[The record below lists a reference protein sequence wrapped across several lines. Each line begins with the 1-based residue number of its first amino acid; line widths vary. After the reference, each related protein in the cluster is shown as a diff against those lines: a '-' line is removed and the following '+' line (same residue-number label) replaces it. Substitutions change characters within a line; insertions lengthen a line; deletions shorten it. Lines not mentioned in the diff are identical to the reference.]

1 MSILLLGKDG
11 QVGWQLQRS
20 LAPHGPV
27 ITCGHADCDLS
38 DPDRLRLLV
47 RQIAPSVIVNAAA
60 YTAVDRAETEPELA
74 MRVNGEA
81 PGILAQ
87 EAARLGAL
95 LVHYSTDYVFDGRK
109 AAPYVE
115 SDATAP
121 LSVYGRSKLAGEE
134 AIRAAG
140 CKSVIFR
147 TSWVFGARGGNF
159 VKTILR
165 LAREKRTL
173 NVVRDQVG
181 SPTPAALIATVTGI
195 VLAMLRQGQAM
206 HRETQRCYHV
216 CCGRPVSWHEF
227 AQAVVKL
234 AGATPGFDL
243 TPEAGGDRGHSG
255 QRVSDRRRAPG
266 QFPARLRASGEGVR
280 PADAGLA
287 TVSGAHAATAFAE
300 TERLLSF
307 LRAARQCYN
316 SKVFSRRRSAKKRL
330 QATCVQSIHTSAD

>member
-27 ITCGHADCDLS
+27 ITCGHADCDLT
-38 DPDRLRLLV
+38 DLDRLRLLV
-47 RQIAPSVIVNAAA
+47 RQIGPSVIVNAAA
-60 YTAVDRAETEPELA
+60 YTAVDRAEAEPELA
-74 MRVNGEA
+74 MRINGEA
-81 PGILAQ
+81 PGVLAQ

-109 AAPYVE
+109 SAPYVE
-115 SDATAP
+115 SDLAAP

-165 LAREKRTL
+165 LAREKRIL
-173 NVVRDQVG
+173 NVVSDQVG

-195 VLAMLRQGQAM
+195 VLAMLRQGHAM
-206 HRETQRCYHV
+206 NRETQRRYHL
-216 CCGRPVSWHEF
+216 CCGRPVSWHQF
-227 AQAVVKL
+227 AHAIVDL
-234 AGATPGFDL
+234 ARATPGFDL
-243 TPEAGGDRGHSG
+243 RLKPEAIIAIPS
-255 QRVSDRRRAPG
+255 SEYPTTA
-266 QFPARLRASGEGVR
+266 AR
-280 PADAGLA
+280 PANSRLDCGRLEKEFGLQMPDWQPYL
-287 TVSGAHAATAFAE
+287 V
-300 TERLLSF
+300 RMLQLLA
-307 LRAARQCYN
+307 LKQKNGY
-316 SKVFSRRRSAKKRL
+316 
-330 QATCVQSIHTSAD
+330 